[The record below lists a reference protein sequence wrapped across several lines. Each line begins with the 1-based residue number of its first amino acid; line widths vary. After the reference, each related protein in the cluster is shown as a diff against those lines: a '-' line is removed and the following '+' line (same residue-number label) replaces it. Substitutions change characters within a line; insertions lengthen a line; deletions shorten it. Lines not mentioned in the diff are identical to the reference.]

1 MEISITSLSIEYL
14 RVCHTVYEFKNLA
27 KESLSLKLWKL
38 RSRNYPSLNVTPSRR
53 RRRKEEIK
61 EEEILRFIVRD
72 FNSWPIVLPHP
83 VGSNQSNFRQCLKYE
98 INPQTSSSIILPS
111 ISITVGKVV
120 HFCSL
125 FFSIFITKQAIFHKM
140 WSQSA
145 SNSKKHIVNR
155 WADSSSSRNPIEVKL
170 PKSTK

>member
-1 MEISITSLSIEYL
+1 MEILITSLSREYL
-14 RVCHTVYEFKNLA
+14 RVCYTVYEIKNLA

-38 RSRNYPSLNVTPSRR
+38 RSRNYPSLNVTPGR
-53 RRRKEEIK
+53 RRRKEETK
-61 EEEILRFIVRD
+61 EEEILRFIERD
-72 FNSWPIVLPHP
+72 FNSWPIVLPYP
-83 VGSNQSNFRQCLKYE
+83 SVGSKQSNFRQCLKYE

-140 WSQSA
+140 
-145 SNSKKHIVNR
+145 
-155 WADSSSSRNPIEVKL
+155 
-170 PKSTK
+170 